1 MDLSATYL
9 LKALTII
16 IFSNAKKT
24 LGVLLNCVESAYF
37 SCIISA
43 TISPTNNVWMLY
55 VIASSRQ
62 EFTSSSSAK
71 MHTCLTEKIG
81 SARFSTID
89 FYLIIIFQPEYTVMN
104 DETFCFKW
112 KLMKENILFFTTSL
126 CCWYFHSLFSI
137 VKFGNIDNFFNLKA
151 LRYYI

>member
-1 MDLSATYL
+1 MQ
-9 LKALTII
+9 
-16 IFSNAKKT
+16 KKT

-43 TISPTNNVWMLY
+43 TISPTNNVWLLY

-62 EFTSSSSAK
+62 EFTSSSSTK

-81 SARFSTID
+81 SALFSTID